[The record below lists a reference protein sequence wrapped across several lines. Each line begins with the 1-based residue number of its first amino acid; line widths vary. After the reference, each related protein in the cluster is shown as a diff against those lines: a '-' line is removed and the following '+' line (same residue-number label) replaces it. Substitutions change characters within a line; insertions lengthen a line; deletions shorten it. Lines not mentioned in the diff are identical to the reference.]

1 MADRQPQSNEP
12 LGLLIK
18 PASGDCNLA
27 CQYCFYLRSS
37 SVYPEQ
43 NKHRMSEKVLE
54 DMIKQTLKINHPVA
68 SFAWQGGEPL
78 LMGLE
83 FFEKAVELMKNHG
96 KGHSVSNGLQT
107 NGILLDE
114 KWAKFFVKYRFL
126 LGVSLDGAV
135 TSVEWFDVTLS
146 DA

>member
-1 MADRQPQSNEP
+1 MAVRQEPNEP

-37 SVYPEQ
+37 DVYPEQ
-43 NKHRMSEKVLE
+43 KKHRMSEKVLE
-54 DMIKQTLKINHPVA
+54 EMIKQTLEINHPVA

-83 FFEKAVELMKNHG
+83 FFGKEKVAAFSHVNFSPLSRFISSALFGTGFLSSRSFSASSYG
-96 KGHSVSNGLQT
+96 KV
-107 NGILLDE
+107 IL
-114 KWAKFFVKYRFL
+114 
-126 LGVSLDGAV
+126 
-135 TSVEWFDVTLS
+135 
-146 DA
+146 